1 MACEQSEFLSR
12 TMEEIRSILNVEE
25 NHECVSTLRDVIE
38 DLHNL
43 RIKMKLLQDARNS
56 TEEEIMSELQIFG
69 LKFETP
75 LEGVKHLCK
84 EYLSLK
90 VKIKEEDEARNYE
103 KVLNMNPEP
112 SNNNVITLEAAVPET
127 SSSESEDCFS
137 GTEEENHN
145 SRIERDERD
154 EIPDFDDSSSDS
166 SSER

>member
-1 MACEQSEFLSR
+1 MACEQSDFLSR

-112 SNNNVITLEAAVPET
+112 SNNNVITLVHASE
-127 SSSESEDCFS
+127 SSESEDCFS
-137 GTEEENHN
+137 ETEEENHN

-154 EIPDFDDSSSDS
+154 EIPDFDYSSDS

>member
-38 DLHNL
+38 ELQNSK
-43 RIKMKLLQDARNS
+43 IKLKLKNS

-112 SNNNVITLEAAVPET
+112 SNNNVITLVHASE
-127 SSSESEDCFS
+127 SSESEDCFS
-137 GTEEENHN
+137 ETEEENLN
-145 SRIERDERD
+145 SRMIRYVL
-154 EIPDFDDSSSDS
+154 
-166 SSER
+166 